1 MWPSWPETVLLVSCL
16 HCVPAGGHGLV
27 FGLRLLLFK
36 AGDMTMSDQQKKE
49 PPPYVGIAAV
59 VGGITI
65 GMIAM
70 ILLWAEGSEWIVVPV
85 VACMS
90 LFGSVLGYYA
100 GKNNE

>member
-1 MWPSWPETVLLVSCL
+1 
-16 HCVPAGGHGLV
+16 
-27 FGLRLLLFK
+27 
-36 AGDMTMSDQQKKE
+36 MSDQQKKE

-85 VACMS
+85 VAFMS